1 MNKKIVAAL
10 TLSAL
15 LLSTNSFASNEKQK
29 LDAIEKLG
37 LKIDQSIDKTNL
49 ADEIK
54 LQNGI
59 TLKFDKE
66 GKLVGIDA
74 LSSTEKLLSGKSDDK
89 FEDYLNN
96 TIAKLKKDGY
106 IPEGYKLVDKQ
117 DILDNGYKVVFEKE
131 NSFNVKNPYNIIT
144 VSFDKKTNEL
154 KTFNKIEKFEV
165 TKAPSVK
172 LEDAKKIAIE
182 KLKSIK
188 DFDETKVESETTVVD
203 IDKLPT
209 KFAQNKGLK
218 VSYVFEYE
226 GTKVYVDAN
235 TNELLGADKLK
246 SDDNTQSTKQ
256 YVVSRINGK
265 DRIDTS
271 IQIAKSYIKSSEFAI
286 LANQNNFPD
295 SLSATVL
302 SKKYNAPI
310 LLTDATTADKGLIQE
325 IKRLQTKYFVKI
337 GGEKSISNEV
347 ATQLLPEGSKVKSY
361 KGADRYATNA
371 EIIKEFKDADTC
383 IIASGENF
391 ADSLSIGA
399 YATKNGYPIV
409 LVQKNKINDV
419 TKQALKDSKIKKCYI
434 VGGENSVSKSLEKEL
449 PQVIERIAGNDRYET
464 SLKIAD
470 KFYKDA
476 QGAYLASGE
485 VFADSLAINPI
496 AARFDVPLILT
507 PKDKLPQKTQQY
519 LENSKIIQV
528 AIIGGEKTVS
538 KEIQQ
543 ELAKNNPNVATSVK
557 LTYTKDGKKVTRE
570 LTNAEANELAKLMNE
585 NKKHVTGERLK
596 SIFDN
601 YFTLV
606 AANGKTKVAVSV
618 NIEKDGVVIDDAIL
632 EKGATLNKDND
643 LAKQYIKFIEN
654 LHQN

>member
-1 MNKKIVAAL
+1 MNKKIIVGLMITA
-10 TLSAL
+10 TF
-15 LLSTNSFASNEKQK
+15 LSTTSLASNESKK
-29 LDAIEKLG
+29 LETLKNFD
-37 LKIDQSIDKTNL
+37 LKIDEQIDKNNL
-49 ADEIK
+49 KDEIV
-54 LQNGI
+54 LQNGVR
-59 TLKFDKE
+59 LKFDEKGNLIE
-66 GKLVGIDA
+66 YDA
-74 LSSTEKLLSGKSDDK
+74 LNNTAKIRTRSVDANFG
-89 FEDYLNN
+89 DYLNS
-96 TIAKLKKDGY
+96 TISKLQKEGY
-106 IPEGYKLVDKQ
+106 IPKEYKLVDKQ

-131 NSFNVKNPYNIIT
+131 NSFNVKNPYNIII

-154 KTFNKIEKFEV
+154 KTFNKIGDFEV
-165 TKAPSVK
+165 TKKPTIK
-172 LEDAKKIAIE
+172 IEDAKKVAIE

-188 DFDETKVESETTVVD
+188 DFDETKVKSETSVIN
-203 IDKLPT
+203 IDNLST
-209 KFAQNKGLK
+209 KFTKNKGL
-218 VSYVFEYE
+218 VVAYVFEYE
-226 GTKVYVDAN
+226 DTKVYVDAN
-235 TNELLGADKLK
+235 TKELLGSDKLK
-246 SDDNTQSTKQ
+246 SNANTQSTKP
-256 YVVSRINGK
+256 YVVSRIYGK

-302 SKKYNAPI
+302 SKKFNAPI
-310 LLTDATTADKGLIQE
+310 LLTDAKTADKGLIQE

-419 TKQALKDSKIKKCYI
+419 TKQALKNTKIKKCYI

-476 QGAYLASGE
+476 EGAYLASGE

-496 AARFDVPLILT
+496 AAKFDVPLILT
-507 PKDKLPQKTQQY
+507 PKDKLPQKTLEY
-519 LENSKIIQV
+519 LEKSKIIQV

-538 KEIQQ
+538 KQIQQ
-543 ELAKNNPNVATSVK
+543 ELAKTNPNVATSVK
-557 LTYTKDGKKVTRE
+557 FTYTKDGKKVTRE

-585 NKKHVTGERLK
+585 HDKYVKDQRLK

-606 AANGKTKVAVSV
+606 GANGRTKVAVSV
-618 NIEKDGVVIDDAIL
+618 NIEKNEVVIDDAIL
-632 EKGATLNKDND
+632 KKGATLNKDNE

-654 LHQN
+654 LKQK

>member
-1 MNKKIVAAL
+1 MNKKLVAAL

-15 LLSTNSFASNEKQK
+15 LFSTNSFAANETQK
-29 LDAIEKLG
+29 LDAIKKLG
-37 LKIDQSIDKTNL
+37 LKIDQSIDKSNL
-49 ADEIK
+49 KDEIK

-74 LSSTEKLLSGKSDDK
+74 LSSTEKLLSEKTDVK

-96 TIAKLKKDGY
+96 TISKLQKDGY
-106 IPEGYKLVDKQ
+106 IPKEYKLVDKQ

-131 NSFNVKNPYNIIT
+131 NSYNVKNPYNIIT

-154 KTFNKIEKFEV
+154 KTFNKIGDFEV
-165 TKAPSVK
+165 TTKPK
-172 LEDAKKIAIE
+172 IKIEDAKKVAIE

-188 DFDETKVESETTVVD
+188 DFDETKVKSETTVVD
-203 IDKLPT
+203 IDKLST
-209 KFAQNKGLK
+209 KFTQNKGLK

-235 TNELLGADKLK
+235 TKELLGADKLK
-246 SDDNTQSTKQ
+246 SNGNTQSTKP
-256 YVVSRINGK
+256 YVVSRICGK

-271 IQIAKSYIKSSEFAI
+271 IQIAKSYIKTSEFAI

-310 LLTDATTADKGLIQE
+310 LLTDSKVADKSLIQE

-337 GGEKSISNEV
+337 GGEKSISNKV
-347 ATQLLPEGSKVKSY
+347 AKQLLPEKSKVRSF

-371 EIIKEFKDADTC
+371 EIIKEFKDTDTC

-391 ADSLSIGA
+391 ADSLNIGA

-476 QGAYLASGE
+476 EGAYLASGE

-496 AARFDVPLILT
+496 AAKFDVPLILT
-507 PKDKLPQKTQQY
+507 PKDKIPQKTLEY
-519 LENSKIIQV
+519 LEKSKIIQV

-538 KEIQQ
+538 KQIQQ
-543 ELAKNNPNVATSVK
+543 KLAKNNQEVATTVTF
-557 LTYTKDGKKVTRE
+557 TYTKDGKKVTRE
-570 LTNAEANELAKLMNE
+570 LTNAEANELARLMNE
-585 NKKHVTGERLK
+585 HDKYVKDSRLK

-606 AANGKTKVAVSV
+606 GANGRTKVAVSV
-618 NIEKDGVVIDDAIL
+618 NIEKNEVVIDDAIA
-632 EKGATLNKDND
+632 EKGATLKKDNE

-654 LHQN
+654 LKQN

>member
-1 MNKKIVAAL
+1 MNKKILAGVLL
-10 TLSAL
+10 TSL
-15 LLSTNSFASNEKQK
+15 LIGTNSFAANETKKIDTLEDFGLK
-29 LDAIEKLG
+29 LDSKL
-37 LKIDQSIDKTNL
+37 DKTNL

-54 LQNGI
+54 LENGV
-59 TLKFDKE
+59 TLKFDKD
-66 GKLVGIDA
+66 GKLVLLDG
-74 LSSTEKLLSGKSDDK
+74 LSAKADILKAKSDEK
-89 FEDYLNN
+89 FEDYKNKTLDM
-96 TIAKLKKDGY
+96 LKKDGY
-106 IPEGYKLVDKQ
+106 IPEGYKLVDQQ

-154 KTFNKIEKFEV
+154 KTFNKIGDFEV
-165 TKAPSVK
+165 AKAPTAK
-172 LEDAKKIAIE
+172 LEDAKKVAIE

-188 DFDETKVESETTVVD
+188 DFDETKVKSETSVIN
-203 IDKLPT
+203 IDNLPT
-209 KFAQNKGLK
+209 KFTKNKGL
-218 VSYVFEYE
+218 VVAYVFEYE
-226 GTKVYVDAN
+226 DTKVYVDAN
-235 TNELLGADKLK
+235 TKELLGADKLK
-246 SDDNTQSTKQ
+246 SNANTQSTKP
-256 YVVSRINGK
+256 YVVSRIYGK

-271 IQIAKSYIKSSEFAI
+271 IQIAKSYIKTSEFAI

-302 SKKYNAPI
+302 SKKFNAPI
-310 LLTDATTADKGLIQE
+310 LLTDSKTADKGLIQE

-347 ATQLLPEGSKVKSY
+347 AKQLLPEKSKVRSF

-419 TKQALKDSKIKKCYI
+419 TKQALKNSKIKKCYI

-476 QGAYLASGE
+476 EGAYLASGE

-496 AARFDVPLILT
+496 AAKFDVPLILT
-507 PKDKLPQKTQQY
+507 PKDKLPQKTLEY
-519 LENSKIIQV
+519 LEKSKIIQV

-538 KEIQQ
+538 KQIQQ
-543 ELAKNNPNVATSVK
+543 ELAKKQPRSCNNC
-557 LTYTKDGKKVTRE
+557 
-570 LTNAEANELAKLMNE
+570 
-585 NKKHVTGERLK
+585 
-596 SIFDN
+596 
-601 YFTLV
+601 
-606 AANGKTKVAVSV
+606 
-618 NIEKDGVVIDDAIL
+618 NIHIHKRR
-632 EKGATLNKDND
+632 
-643 LAKQYIKFIEN
+643 
-654 LHQN
+654 

>member
-1 MNKKIVAAL
+1 MNKKLVAAL

-15 LLSTNSFASNEKQK
+15 LLSTNSFAANETQK
-29 LDAIEKLG
+29 LDAMKKLG
-37 LKIDQSIDKTNL
+37 LKIDQSIDKSNL
-49 ADEIK
+49 KDEIK

-66 GKLVGIDA
+66 GKLIGIDA
-74 LSSTEKLLSGKSDDK
+74 LSSTEKLFSGKSDDK
-89 FEDYLNN
+89 FEHYLNS
-96 TIAKLKKDGY
+96 TISKLKKDGY
-106 IPEGYKLVDKQ
+106 IPEGYKLVDQQ

-154 KTFNKIEKFEV
+154 KTFNKIGDFEV
-165 TKAPSVK
+165 TKAPTVK
-172 LEDAKKIAIE
+172 LEDAKKIATD

-188 DFDETKVESETTVVD
+188 DFDESKVKSETSVIN
-203 IDKLPT
+203 IDTLST
-209 KFAQNKGLK
+209 KFTQSKGL
-218 VSYVFEYE
+218 VVAYVFEYE
-226 GTKVYVDAN
+226 DTKVYVDAN
-235 TNELLGADKLK
+235 TKEFLGADKLK
-246 SDDNTQSTKQ
+246 ANTEKQ
-256 YVVSRINGK
+256 FIVSRIYGK

-271 IQIAKSYIKSSEFAI
+271 IQIAKSYIKTSEFAI

-310 LLTDATTADKGLIQE
+310 LLTDAKKSDKSLIQE

-347 ATQLLPEGSKVKSY
+347 AKQLLPEKSKVKSY

-399 YATKNGYPIV
+399 FATKNGYPIV
-409 LVQKNKINDV
+409 LVQKDKINDV

-507 PKDKLPQKTQQY
+507 PKDKLPQKTQEY
-519 LENSKIIQV
+519 LDNSKIVQI

-538 KEIQQ
+538 KQIQQ
-543 ELAKNNPNVATSVK
+543 ELAKTNPNVATSVK
-557 LTYTKDGKKVTRE
+557 FTYTKDGKKVTRE

-585 NKKHVTGERLK
+585 HDKYVKDQRLK

-606 AANGKTKVAVSV
+606 GANGKTKVAVSV
-618 NIEKDGVVIDDAIL
+618 NIEKDEVVIDDAIL
-632 EKGATLNKDND
+632 EKGATLNKDNE

-654 LHQN
+654 LQQN

>member
-1 MNKKIVAAL
+1 MNKKILAGVLL
-10 TLSAL
+10 TSL
-15 LLSTNSFASNEKQK
+15 LIGTNSFAANETKKIDTLEDFGLK
-29 LDAIEKLG
+29 LDSKL
-37 LKIDQSIDKTNL
+37 DKTNL

-54 LQNGI
+54 LENGV
-59 TLKFDKE
+59 TLKFDKD
-66 GKLVGIDA
+66 GKLVLLDG
-74 LSSTEKLLSGKSDDK
+74 LSAKADILKAKSDEK
-89 FEDYLNN
+89 FEDYKNKTLDM
-96 TIAKLKKDGY
+96 LKKDGY
-106 IPEGYKLVDKQ
+106 IPEGYKLVDQQ

-154 KTFNKIEKFEV
+154 KTFNKIGDFEV
-165 TKAPSVK
+165 AKAPTAK
-172 LEDAKKIAIE
+172 LEDAKKVAIE

-188 DFDETKVESETTVVD
+188 DFDETKVKSETSVIN
-203 IDKLPT
+203 IDNLPT
-209 KFAQNKGLK
+209 KFTKNKGL
-218 VSYVFEYE
+218 VVAYVFEYE
-226 GTKVYVDAN
+226 DTKVYVDAN
-235 TNELLGADKLK
+235 TKELLGADKLK
-246 SDDNTQSTKQ
+246 SNGNTQSTKS
-256 YVVSRINGK
+256 YVVSRIFGK

-271 IQIAKSYIKSSEFAI
+271 IQIAKSYIKTSEFAI

-310 LLTDATTADKGLIQE
+310 LLTDAKKSDKSLIQE

-347 ATQLLPEGSKVKSY
+347 AKQLLPEKSKVRSF

-476 QGAYLASGE
+476 EGAYLASGE

-496 AARFDVPLILT
+496 AAKFDVPLILT
-507 PKDKLPQKTQQY
+507 PKDKLPQKTFEY
-519 LENSKIIQV
+519 LEKSKIIQV

-538 KEIQQ
+538 KQIQQ
-543 ELAKNNPNVATSVK
+543 ELAKNNQEVATTVTF
-557 LTYTKDGKKVTRE
+557 TYTKDGKKVTRE

-585 NKKHVTGERLK
+585 HDKYVKDQRLK
-596 SIFDN
+596 SIFNN

-606 AANGKTKVAVSV
+606 GANGRTKVAVSV
-618 NIEKDGVVIDDAIL
+618 NIEKDEVVIDDAIA
-632 EKGATLNKDND
+632 EKGATLNKDNE

-654 LHQN
+654 LKQN

>member
-1 MNKKIVAAL
+1 MNKKLVAAL

-15 LLSTNSFASNEKQK
+15 LLSTNSFASNETQK

-59 TLKFDKE
+59 TLKFDKD
-66 GKLVGIDA
+66 GKLVGINA
-74 LSSTEKLLSGKSDDK
+74 LSSTEKLLSGKTDDK
-89 FEDYLNN
+89 FEDYLNS
-96 TIAKLKKDGY
+96 TIAKLQKDGY

-154 KTFNKIEKFEV
+154 KTFNKIEEFEV

-172 LEDAKKIAIE
+172 LEDAKKVAIE
-182 KLKSIK
+182 KLKGIK
-188 DFDETKVESETTVVD
+188 GFDETKVKSETTVVD
-203 IDKLPT
+203 VDKLPT
-209 KFAQNKGLK
+209 KFTQNKGLK

-235 TNELLGADKLK
+235 TKELLGADKLK
-246 SDDNTQSTKQ
+246 SDDNTQGTKQ
-256 YVVSRINGK
+256 YLVSRINGK
-265 DRIDTS
+265 NRIDTS

-310 LLTDATTADKGLIQE
+310 LLTDANTADKGLIQE

-347 ATQLLPEGSKVKSY
+347 AKQLLPKGSKVKSY

-519 LENSKIIQV
+519 LENSKIVQV

-543 ELAKNNPNVATSVK
+543 ELAKTNPNVATSVK
-557 LTYTKDGKKVTRE
+557 FTYTKDGKKFTRE

-585 NKKHVTGERLK
+585 HDKYVKDLRLK

-606 AANGKTKVAVSV
+606 GANGKTKVAVSV
-618 NIEKDGVVIDDAIL
+618 NIEKDEVVIDDAIL
-632 EKGATLNKDND
+632 EKGATLNKDNE

-654 LHQN
+654 LQQN

>member
-15 LLSTNSFASNEKQK
+15 LLSTNSFAANETQK
-29 LDAIEKLG
+29 LDAIKKLG
-37 LKIDQSIDKTNL
+37 LKIDQSIDKSNL
-49 ADEIK
+49 KDEIK

-66 GKLVGIDA
+66 GKLIGIDA
-74 LSSTEKLLSGKSDDK
+74 LSSTEKLTDAK

-106 IPEGYKLVDKQ
+106 IPKEYKLVDKQ

-131 NSFNVKNPYNIIT
+131 NAYNVKNPYNIIT

-154 KTFNKIEKFEV
+154 KTFNKIGDFEV
-165 TKAPSVK
+165 TKKPTIK
-172 LEDAKKIAIE
+172 IEDAKKVAME
-182 KLKSIK
+182 KLKGIK
-188 DFDETKVESETTVVD
+188 GFDETKVKSETTVVD

-209 KFAQNKGLK
+209 KFTQNKGLK

-235 TNELLGADKLK
+235 TKELLGADKLK
-246 SDDNTQSTKQ
+246 SNADAQIKKQ
-256 YVVSRINGK
+256 YLVSRIYGK

-271 IQIAKSYIKSSEFAI
+271 IQIAKSYIKTSEFAI

-310 LLTDATTADKGLIQE
+310 LLTDAIKADKSLIQE

-347 ATQLLPEGSKVKSY
+347 AKQLLPEKSKVRSF

-399 YATKNGYPIV
+399 FATKNGYPIV
-409 LVQKNKINDV
+409 LVQKDKINDV

-449 PQVIERIAGNDRYET
+449 PKVIERIAGNDRYET

-507 PKDKLPQKTQQY
+507 PKDKLPQQTLEY
-519 LENSKIIQV
+519 LDNSKIVQI

-538 KEIQQ
+538 KQIQQ
-543 ELAKNNPNVATSVK
+543 ELAKTNPNVATSVQF
-557 LTYTKDGKKVTRE
+557 TYTKDGKKITRE

-585 NKKHVTGERLK
+585 HDKYVKDQRLK

-606 AANGKTKVAVSV
+606 GANGRTKVAVSV
-618 NIEKDGVVIDDAIL
+618 NIEKDEVERDDAIT
-632 EKGATLNKDND
+632 EKGAILNKDNE

-654 LHQN
+654 LKQN

>member
-1 MNKKIVAAL
+1 MITA
-10 TLSAL
+10 TF
-15 LLSTNSFASNEKQK
+15 LSTTSLASNESKK
-29 LDAIEKLG
+29 LETMKDFD
-37 LKIDQSIDKTNL
+37 LKIDEQIDRKNL
-49 ADEIK
+49 KDEIV
-54 LQNGI
+54 LQNGVR
-59 TLKFDKE
+59 LKFDQKGNLIE
-66 GKLVGIDA
+66 YDA
-74 LSSTEKLLSGKSDDK
+74 LNSTAKIRTRSVDDK
-89 FEDYLNN
+89 FEDYLNS
-96 TIAKLKKDGY
+96 TISKLQKDGY
-106 IPEGYKLVDKQ
+106 IPKEYKLVDEQ

-154 KTFNKIEKFEV
+154 KTFNKIGDFEV
-165 TKAPSVK
+165 TKAPTVK
-172 LEDAKKIAIE
+172 LEDAKKVAIE

-188 DFDETKVESETTVVD
+188 DFDETKVKSETTVVD

-209 KFAQNKGLK
+209 KFTQNKGLK
-218 VSYVFEYE
+218 VSYVFKYE

-235 TNELLGADKLK
+235 TKELLGADKLK
-246 SDDNTQSTKQ
+246 SNSNAQSTKP
-256 YVVSRINGK
+256 YVVSRIYGK

-271 IQIAKSYIKSSEFAI
+271 IQIAKSYIKTSEFAI

-302 SKKYNAPI
+302 SKKFNAPI
-310 LLTDATTADKGLIQE
+310 LLTDAKKSDKSLIQE

-347 ATQLLPEGSKVKSY
+347 AKQLLPEKSKVRSF

-470 KFYKDA
+470 KFYKNA
-476 QGAYLASGE
+476 EGAYLASGE

-496 AARFDVPLILT
+496 AAKFDVPLILT
-507 PKDKLPQKTQQY
+507 PKDKLPQKILEY
-519 LENSKIIQV
+519 LEKSKIIQV

-538 KEIQQ
+538 KQIQQ
-543 ELAKNNPNVATSVK
+543 KLAKNNQEVATTVTF
-557 LTYTKDGKKVTRE
+557 TYTKDGKKVTRE

-585 NKKHVTGERLK
+585 HDKYVKDLRLK
-596 SIFDN
+596 SIFNN

-606 AANGKTKVAVSV
+606 GANGRTKVAVSV
-618 NIEKDGVVIDDAIL
+618 NIEKDEVVIDDAIN
-632 EKGATLNKDND
+632 EKGATLKKDNE
-643 LAKQYIKFIEN
+643 LAKQYIKFIEK
-654 LHQN
+654 LKQN